1 MCVRIL
7 TITLSYSTLIN
18 ITSFYYIYYNICHCI
33 TLSTISSYKPSVLLL
48 LLLLWNCCTILYLC
62 LKSEIMDG
70 FFSSRCLNDRIDL
83 PDKIGSFL
91 SGATTPMVVKN
102 GTKKIIPLPMIKLSI
117 SQPFEELQG

>member
-1 MCVRIL
+1 MYQF
-7 TITLSYSTLIN
+7 TITSANRT
-18 ITSFYYIYYNICHCI
+18 
-33 TLSTISSYKPSVLLL
+33 VLLL
-48 LLLLWNCCTILYLC
+48 LLLLLLLLQNSCAILDLC

-117 SQPFEELQG
+117 S